1 MKKFLVIFSILAFAL
16 FTVAAK
22 ESKEDKLPEYQIA
35 GAGIGSQGTYLVEV
49 SVIVKDAKKVDES
62 VLARCA
68 VHGVLFKGFS
78 SKENRQS
85 QKPLAGSPAAEST
98 HADYFSSF
106 FKADG
111 PATGYADVLSPSIK
125 SVKTGKN
132 HRVSAT
138 VSVNK
143 DQLRKDLEN
152 AGVIKGLNS
161 IF

>member
-1 MKKFLVIFSILAFAL
+1 MKKFLAIIAMIAMCISVAFA
-16 FTVAAK
+16 
-22 ESKEDKLPEYQIA
+22 ENEIPEYSIS
-35 GAGIGSQGTYLVEV
+35 GAGVGTQGSYLVEV
-49 SVIVKDAKKVDES
+49 SVIAKKAKDVDEV
-62 VLARCA
+62 VLSRCA

-85 QKPLAGSPAAEST
+85 QKPLAGSPAAEAT

-106 FKADG
+106 FKENG
-111 PATGYADVLSPSIK
+111 PASNYANVLSQSIK
-125 SVKTGKN
+125 TVKSGKKYK
-132 HRVSAT
+132 VTAT

-143 DQLRKDLEN
+143 DQLHHDLEE